1 MEILL
6 IGISIILIGF
16 TNFYRGVPARCCRVV
31 PDMSWDDKRE
41 AMYKESSESREP
53 SQNKS
58 QNNSG

>member
-1 MEILL
+1 MELIL

-31 PDMSWDDKRE
+31 SDMSWDDRR
-41 AMYKESSESREP
+41 KEMSKTSSESGKP